1 MQGES
6 AVVTSVISLLAEQPV
21 LLVAL
26 LIGIGMAL
34 GSIKVRSISL
44 GAAAVLFLA
53 IAVSAAGAASGV
65 EIVLPPVLGTLGLV
79 LFAFGIGNN
88 SGVTFFQ
95 SLRSAGGPICAM
107 IGVFLAAAVVAWA
120 LGRYAFGLDA
130 ATIAGTFAGAITNT
144 PALAAASEATGDSG
158 AATVGYAVAYL
169 FGVIGML
176 AATTLVLR

>member
-1 MQGES
+1 M
-6 AVVTSVISLLAEQPV
+6 TSVISLLAEQPV

-95 SLRSAGGPICAM
+95 SLRSAGGPI
-107 IGVFLAAAVVAWA
+107 
-120 LGRYAFGLDA
+120 
-130 ATIAGTFAGAITNT
+130 
-144 PALAAASEATGDSG
+144 
-158 AATVGYAVAYL
+158 
-169 FGVIGML
+169 
-176 AATTLVLR
+176 